1 MSVTA
6 LPSDAGAQVAAFGAG
21 WSLGGKGLRA
31 GIVLA
36 VAFSAALN
44 LLYLALPIYSMQVFN
59 RVLPSASLST
69 LAALVALTS
78 ALLLASVLLDGARS
92 ALLVRLA
99 NRLDL
104 AIYRPAVAA
113 TVQASPIGAEALRD
127 AETLRSFGASS
138 LSSALLDAPWCIAFL
153 VAIFVIHPLLGW
165 LAVLSLASCGITA
178 LISSLATNAA
188 RAEMSREHRR
198 AMERLNA
205 GWSSR
210 HAMEAMGL
218 GPTLL
223 DHVCR
228 HRRRF
233 LWASGLVAERQAW
246 IDAAG
251 RGARSILLVL
261 GLAAAAWLVLSEA
274 IRPGALIAVS
284 LLFGRVTTALERLAA
299 GSQIL
304 VSVLEAWRRIQP
316 SESDG
321 PQVRASPLAIPR
333 ITGEVRLENVTFAV
347 ATQNRPVLNPISLL
361 VSSGEVIV
369 VVGNEGAGKSTFA
382 RLVAGALM
390 PTSGVVRLD
399 GSDIRNFDPR
409 LLGPQIGFLPE
420 DVELG
425 VGSVASLIAR
435 SETPDAEEVLAAA
448 RLSGAHKMILRLPDG
463 YQTIVGS
470 GHHPL
475 SAGGRQRIG
484 LARALYRCPALVVLD
499 EPTAHLD
506 DGGET
511 DIVGVVSK
519 LKAYHSTVIVVS
531 RHAGL
536 WKVADRLLLIEE
548 GQIQLEVNAERIQSF
563 ARLRVAGASENS
575 VGASKGGVVMTD
587 YSK

>member
-1 MSVTA
+1 MSVTV
-6 LPSDAGAQVAAFGAG
+6 LPSDSAVKVAALGTG
-21 WSLGGKGLRA
+21 WSLGRKGLRA

-36 VAFSAALN
+36 IAFSAALN

-59 RVLPSASLST
+59 RVLPSGSLST

-78 ALLLASVLLDGARS
+78 ALLLASILLDGARS

-104 AIYRPAVAA
+104 AIYRPAIAA
-113 TVQASPIGAEALRD
+113 TLQTSPVGNEALRD

-153 VAIFVIHPLLGW
+153 VAIFMIHPLLGW
-165 LAVLSLASCGITA
+165 LAVLSLASCGMTA
-178 LISSLATNAA
+178 LISGAGTNAA
-188 RAEMSREHRR
+188 RTEMSREHQR
-198 AMERLNA
+198 AMERLDA
-205 GWSSR
+205 GWSSQ
-210 HAMEAMGL
+210 HAMRAMGL

-223 DHVCR
+223 DRVCR

-233 LWASGLVAERQAW
+233 LWSSGLVAERLAW

-261 GLAAAAWLVLSEA
+261 GLAAAAWLVLSDE
-274 IRPGALIAVS
+274 IKPGALIAVS

-299 GSQIL
+299 GSQTL
-304 VSVLEAWRRIQP
+304 VSVLTAWRRIRR

-321 PQVRASPLAIPR
+321 PKVKASPLALPR
-333 ITGEVRLENVTFAV
+333 ITGELRLESVTFAV
-347 ATQNRPVLNPISLL
+347 ATQSQPVLSPTNL
-361 VSSGEVIV
+361 VVSAGEVIV

-382 RLVAGALM
+382 RLVAGALL
-390 PTSGVVRLD
+390 PTSGIVRLD
-399 GSDIRNFDPR
+399 GSDIRSFDPR

-425 VGSVASLIAR
+425 VGSVASLIGR
-435 SETPDAEEVLAAA
+435 SETPEAKEILAAA
-448 RLSGAHKMILRLPDG
+448 RLSGAHKMILRLPNG
-463 YQTIVGS
+463 YQTIIGP

-506 DGGET
+506 DNGET
-511 DIVGVVSK
+511 DIVEVVSK
-519 LKAYHSTVIVVS
+519 LKANGSTVVVVS

-536 WKVADRLLLIEE
+536 WKVADRLLLIEG
-548 GQIQLEVNAERIQSF
+548 GQIQLEADAEQIHSF
-563 ARLRVAGASENS
+563 ARLRVARAPENS
-575 VGASKGGVVMTD
+575 VGVPMDGVVTAG
-587 YSK
+587 YVK